1 MTCQPKRRSR
11 LRRILVP
18 RPERTRTIQ
27 GIAFGWV
34 DARLHR
40 EGWLRVLSTEALATY
55 LFLCLAAD
63 RQGVSFYRR
72 DRISRELGLS
82 DSELFSAL
90 GRLEKLELVAYE
102 PFGPHASDGFHQVL
116 SLLPG
121 GPPEKCVGGRP

>member
-1 MTCQPKRRSR
+1 
-11 LRRILVP
+11 
-18 RPERTRTIQ
+18 
-27 GIAFGWV
+27 
-34 DARLHR
+34 
-40 EGWLRVLSTEALATY
+40 VLSTEALATY

-116 SLLPG
+116 SLSPG
-121 GPPEKCVGGRP
+121 GPPEKLVRCRP